1 MSLSCNQ
8 AGQELTGI
16 FLAGV
21 AAVAPETAVHRAMAL
36 EDGFLRVGRQQL
48 PLTPA
53 TRLWLAGAGKAAGPM
68 AAAAEAILGDRLA
81 GGLLVT
87 KYGHGVPL
95 QRCRLLEAGHPVPD
109 AAGEA
114 AAGALLELAAG
125 LGNDDLLIC
134 LISGGGS
141 ALLPAPCAGISLAEK
156 QRTTDLL
163 LRAGADIVELNAVRK
178 HLSRIKGGGLA
189 LAAAPARL
197 ATLAISDVIGD
208 PPDVIASGPTV
219 ADASRFADA
228 LKVIERYGL
237 SAQLPQSVIDH
248 LQAGLVGRV
257 PETWKPADAGEICY
271 ELVASNALACAAACD
286 AAIARGCRA
295 EVRTTALSGEAS
307 QVAERLV
314 TEALQR
320 QQRLEPGS
328 PPLCLVYGGE
338 TTVTV
343 RGSGRGGR
351 NQELAL
357 AAAIALDGTRGMT
370 LLAAGTDG
378 NDGPTDAAGAIA
390 EGTTLERSRQLGLD
404 AHRALADN
412 DSYNFFDK
420 LGGLVVTGPTRTNVM
435 DLTLLLVTPAAAA
448 GPDQR

>member
-1 MSLSCNQ
+1 MSLNCSQ

-16 FLAGV
+16 FRAGV
-21 AAVAPETAVHRAMAL
+21 AAVAPETAVHRAMSL
-36 EDGFLRVGRQQL
+36 GDGFLRVGRQQF

-53 TRLWLAGAGKAAGPM
+53 TRLWLVGAGKAAGSM
-68 AAAAEAILGDRLA
+68 AAAAEAILGERLA

-95 QRCRLLEAGHPVPD
+95 QRCRLLEAGHPIPD
-109 AAGEA
+109 AAGVA
-114 AAGALLELAAG
+114 AADAILGLAAG

-141 ALLPAPCAGISLAEK
+141 ALLPAPCEGISLAEK

-228 LKVIERYGL
+228 LAVIERYGL
-237 SAQLPQSVIDH
+237 SARLPQSVIDH
-248 LQAGLVGRV
+248 LRAGLAGRV
-257 PETWKPADAGEICY
+257 PETWKPSNTGEICY
-271 ELVASNALACAAACD
+271 ELVANNALACAAARD
-286 AAIARGCRA
+286 SAIARGCRA
-295 EVRTTALSGEAS
+295 EIRTTALSGEAS
-307 QVAERLV
+307 QVAEQLV

-320 QQRLEPGS
+320 QQRLGPGS

-357 AAAIALDGTRGMT
+357 AAAIALDGTRGIA

-448 GPDQR
+448 GPGQR